1 MRPHR
6 LLLASFALGLLAL
19 AGCESVQLASHV
31 AKTMR
36 KAPDVPETRPLP
48 QGAQSSHK
56 LGGPYAI
63 SGIWYYPSYD
73 PGYDRTG
80 IASWYGP
87 GFHGRP
93 TANGERFD
101 MNAVSAAHPTLPL
114 PSRVRVTNLENG
126 RQLDVR
132 VNDRGPF
139 IDDRLIDLSR
149 RAAQLLGFHR
159 EGLARVRVQYLGLDY
174 PLPDTPPAPPDRPVR
189 VAAADAP
196 PVFAPPVVFKPQHR
210 RGEAAARVELVPQ
223 AKPVRTAEPAPRPPR
238 ARLGA
243 GGDASSQAFL
253 VEAAVLEGHDA
264 AQRLGARV
272 RSFGSVAVEPER
284 RGGRL
289 VYAVRIGPVDSDDE
303 AASIVA
309 RLARAGVTGSQ
320 IVAAKYR

>member
-1 MRPHR
+1 MRLHR
-6 LLLASFALGLLAL
+6 LLLASFALCLLAL

-36 KAPDVPETRPLP
+36 TAAVVPETRPLP
-48 QGAQSSHK
+48 RGAQSHYK
-56 LGGPYAI
+56 LGAPYAI
-63 SGIWYYPSYD
+63 SGNWYYPSYD
-73 PGYDRTG
+73 PSYDRTG

-159 EGLARVRVQYLGLDY
+159 EGLARVRVEYLGLDD
-174 PLPDTPPAPPDRPVR
+174 PLPDAPPAPADRPVR
-189 VAAADAP
+189 VATAD
-196 PVFAPPVVFKPQHR
+196 APPVVFKPRNR
-210 RGEAAARVELVPQ
+210 RDELAAAARVEPVPQ
-223 AKPVRTAEPAPRPPR
+223 VKPVRTAEPAPRPPR
-238 ARLGA
+238 ARIGA

-253 VEAAVLEGHDA
+253 IEAAVLEGHDA